1 MMFSG
6 RFVAPT
12 WDRYSSFAQIWLIAH
27 EKIQHLYHSFFE
39 RSLLYTSVMFEKA
52 VDKVGWISEEIKLMQ
67 YTTLILEISS
77 NDNS

>member
-1 MMFSG
+1 
-6 RFVAPT
+6 
-12 WDRYSSFAQIWLIAH
+12 
-27 EKIQHLYHSFFE
+27 
-39 RSLLYTSVMFEKA
+39 MFEKA